1 MYLRLVF
8 DLPLFVLLRSC
19 YAIDIYCIKSF
30 KSEKMKH
37 KILVT
42 GASGAFGSLSCIQL
56 AESGHLVVGT
66 MRSLKGKNEA
76 ISKEL
81 ISKGVLLVEMD
92 VTNEDSVI
100 AGVDSAIELMGG
112 LDTVFNNAGVG
123 ANGILECFT
132 ANDIKKMFEVNV
144 FGVQRLMR
152 AVLPYLRQQ
161 GKGTI
166 IHTSSCIGRVT
177 TPFLA
182 SYSASKYALE
192 SLAEGYRAELA
203 GFGIE
208 SCIVEP
214 GGFPTGF
221 MDGMLRPSDTER
233 TEQYG
238 EMASLPE
245 TSINGYV
252 AYVESI
258 PEQRPER
265 VAEAVVDLINT
276 PFGEKP
282 FRTVVDFSG
291 LKEPIENYN
300 KALSETTKAIYTA
313 NGVADLLTLNKD

>member
-1 MYLRLVF
+1 
-8 DLPLFVLLRSC
+8 
-19 YAIDIYCIKSF
+19 
-30 KSEKMKH
+30 MKH

-42 GASGAFGSLSCIQL
+42 GASGAFGSLACIQL
-56 AESGHLVVGT
+56 AEDGHQVVGT

-76 ISKEL
+76 IAKLLASK
-81 ISKGVLLVEMD
+81 SVALVEMD
-92 VTNEDSVI
+92 VTKEISVE
-100 AGVDSAIELMGG
+100 AGVKSAIETMGG
-112 LDTVFNNAGVG
+112 LDIVFNNAGIG

-132 ANDIKKMFEVNV
+132 ADDIQKMFDVNV

-152 AVLPYLRQQ
+152 AVLPHLRQQ
-161 GKGTI
+161 GKGTL

-221 MDGMLRPSDTER
+221 MGGMITPSDTER
-233 TEQYG
+233 LSQFG
-238 EMASLPE
+238 EMAQMPESSLQ
-245 TSINGYV
+245 GYV

-265 VAEAVVDLINT
+265 VAEAVVELVNT

-291 LKEPIENYN
+291 LKQPIENYN
-300 KALSETTKAIYTA
+300 KALIETTKAIYSA
-313 NGVADLLTLNKD
+313 NGVDNLLTLNKN

>member
-1 MYLRLVF
+1 
-8 DLPLFVLLRSC
+8 
-19 YAIDIYCIKSF
+19 
-30 KSEKMKH
+30 MKH

-42 GASGAFGSLSCIQL
+42 GASGSFGSLACMQL
-56 AESGHLVVGT
+56 AENGHQVVGT
-66 MRSLKGKNEA
+66 MRSLTGKNESIA
-76 ISKEL
+76 KRL
-81 ISKGVLLVEMD
+81 KSKGVALLVMD
-92 VTNEDSVI
+92 VTNEESVTT
-100 AGVDSAIELMGG
+100 AVASAIGLMEG
-112 LDTVFNNAGVG
+112 LDTVFNNAGIG

-132 ANDIKKMFEVNV
+132 PDDIQKMFEVNV
-144 FGVQRLMR
+144 FGVQRLIR
-152 AVLPYLRQQ
+152 AVLPHLRQQ

-192 SLAEGYRAELA
+192 SLAEGYRAELS

-208 SCIVEP
+208 SCIIEP

-221 MDGMLRPSDTER
+221 MSGMITPSDTER
-233 TEQYG
+233 MYQYG

-252 AYVESI
+252 DYLTSI
-258 PEQRPER
+258 PEQKPER
-265 VAEAVVDLINT
+265 VAEAIVGLVNT

-291 LKEPIENYN
+291 LKQVIESYN
-300 KALSETTKAIYTA
+300 KALNETTKAIYTA
-313 NGVADLLTLNKD
+313 NGITNLLNLNKN

>member
-1 MYLRLVF
+1 
-8 DLPLFVLLRSC
+8 
-19 YAIDIYCIKSF
+19 
-30 KSEKMKH
+30 MKH

-42 GASGAFGSLSCIQL
+42 GASGAFGRLTCIQL
-56 AESGHLVVGT
+56 AENGHQVVGT
-66 MRSLKGKNEA
+66 MRSLQGKN
-76 ISKEL
+76 KEL
-81 ISKGVLLVEMD
+81 ANQLKSKGVLLVEMD
-92 VTNEDSVI
+92 VTNEDSVLS
-100 AGVDSAIELMGG
+100 GVSAAIQLMDG
-112 LDTVFNNAGVG
+112 LDTVFNNAGIG

-132 ANDIKKMFEVNV
+132 ADDIQKMFDVNV

-152 AVLPYLRQQ
+152 AVLPYLRKQ
-161 GKGTI
+161 GKGTL

-192 SLAEGYRAELA
+192 SLAEGYRAELS

-221 MDGMLRPSDTER
+221 MGAMITPGDTER
-233 TEQYG
+233 AQQYG
-238 EMASLPE
+238 EMANLPE

-258 PEQRPER
+258 PEQRPEK
-265 VAEAVVDLINT
+265 VSEAVVALVNT

-291 LKEPIENYN
+291 LKHSIENYN
-300 KALSETTKAIYTA
+300 KVLNETTKAIYTA
-313 NGVADLLTLNKD
+313 NGVDNLLTLNKN

>member
-1 MYLRLVF
+1 
-8 DLPLFVLLRSC
+8 
-19 YAIDIYCIKSF
+19 
-30 KSEKMKH
+30 MKH

-42 GASGAFGSLSCIQL
+42 GASGAFGSLACTQL
-56 AESGHLVVGT
+56 AEKGYQVVGT
-66 MRSLKGKNEA
+66 MRSLQGKNEVVA
-76 ISKEL
+76 NELKSK
-81 ISKGVLLVEMD
+81 SVRLVEMD
-92 VTNEDSVI
+92 VTKEESVN
-100 AGVDSAIELMGG
+100 AGVNSAIDIMDG
-112 LDTVFNNAGVG
+112 LDTVFNNAGIG

-132 ANDIKKMFEVNV
+132 ADDIQRMFDVNV

-152 AVLPYLRQQ
+152 AILPHLRTQ

-192 SLAEGYRAELA
+192 SLAEGYRAELS

-208 SCIVEP
+208 SCIIEP

-221 MDGMLRPSDTER
+221 MSGMITPSDTER
-233 TEQYG
+233 MNQYG
-238 EMASLPE
+238 EMATLPE
-245 TSINGYV
+245 TSLSGYV
-252 AYVESI
+252 TYVKSI

-265 VAEAVVDLINT
+265 VAEAVTALIEI

-291 LKEPIENYN
+291 LKQTIENYN
-300 KALSETTKAIYTA
+300 KALNEATKAIYTA
-313 NGVADLLTLNKD
+313 NGVDNLLNLNKD

>member
-1 MYLRLVF
+1 
-8 DLPLFVLLRSC
+8 
-19 YAIDIYCIKSF
+19 
-30 KSEKMKH
+30 
-37 KILVT
+37 
-42 GASGAFGSLSCIQL
+42 
-56 AESGHLVVGT
+56 
-66 MRSLKGKNEA
+66 MRSISGKNEA
-76 ISKEL
+76 IANEL
-81 ISKGVLLVEMD
+81 KSKGVSLIEMD
-92 VTNEDSVI
+92 VTNENSVNT
-100 AGVDSAIELMGG
+100 GVQSAIELVDG
-112 LDTVFNNAGVG
+112 LDTVFNNAGIG

-132 ANDIKKMFEVNV
+132 ADDIQKMFDVNV

-152 AVLPYLRQQ
+152 AVLPHLRQQ

-192 SLAEGYRAELA
+192 SLAEGYRAELS

-221 MDGMLRPSDTER
+221 MSGMITPSDTER
-233 TEQYG
+233 MKQFG
-238 EMASLPE
+238 EMACLPE
-245 TSINGYV
+245 AYINGYV

-265 VAEAVVDLINT
+265 VAEAVLNLVNT

-291 LKEPIENYN
+291 LKAGIENYN
-300 KALSETTKAIYTA
+300 KVLNETTKAIYTA
-313 NGVADLLTLNKD
+313 NGVDNLLTLNKD

>member
-1 MYLRLVF
+1 MF
-8 DLPLFVLLRSC
+8 HQ
-19 YAIDIYCIKSF
+19 ITNQGK
-30 KSEKMKH
+30 KMKH

-42 GASGAFGSLSCIQL
+42 GASGAFGHLTCIQL
-56 AESGHLVVGT
+56 AENGHQVVGT
-66 MRSLKGKNEA
+66 MRSLKGKNESVA
-76 ISKEL
+76 NEL
-81 ISKGVLLVEMD
+81 TSKGVKLVEMD
-92 VTNEDSVI
+92 VTNEESVN
-100 AGVDSAIELMGG
+100 AGVSTAIELMGG
-112 LDTVFNNAGVG
+112 LDTVFNNAGIG

-132 ANDIKKMFEVNV
+132 SDDIQRMFDVNV

-152 AVLPYLRQQ
+152 AVLPHLRNQ

-192 SLAEGYRAELA
+192 SLAEGYRAELS
-203 GFGIE
+203 GLGIE

-221 MDGMLRPSDTER
+221 MSGMITPSDSER
-233 TEQYG
+233 MNQYG
-238 EMASLPE
+238 EMATLPE

-265 VAEAVVDLINT
+265 VAEAVTALIEI

-291 LKEPIENYN
+291 LKPAIENYN
-300 KALSETTKAIYTA
+300 KVLNETTKAIYTA
-313 NGVADLLTLNKD
+313 NGVANLLTLNKD

>member
-1 MYLRLVF
+1 
-8 DLPLFVLLRSC
+8 
-19 YAIDIYCIKSF
+19 
-30 KSEKMKH
+30 MKH

-42 GASGAFGSLSCIQL
+42 GASGAFGSLTCIQL
-56 AESGHLVVGT
+56 AANGHQVVGT
-66 MRSLKGKNEA
+66 MRSLQGKNQKLA
-76 ISKEL
+76 DEL
-81 ISKGVLLVEMD
+81 TAKGVALVEMD
-92 VTNEDSVI
+92 VTKEESVT
-100 AGVDSAIELMGG
+100 AGVDAAIASMGG
-112 LDTVFNNAGVG
+112 LDTVFNNAGIG

-132 ANDIKKMFEVNV
+132 TDDLLRMFDVNV

-152 AVLPYLRQQ
+152 AVLPHLRTQ

-192 SLAEGYRAELA
+192 SLAEGYRAELS

-221 MDGMLRPSDTER
+221 MGGMITPSDATR
-233 TEQYG
+233 MHQYG
-238 EMASLPE
+238 EMATLPE
-245 TSINGYV
+245 TSIQGYV

-265 VAEAVVDLINT
+265 VAEAVAALIEI

-291 LKEPIENYN
+291 LKQPIENYN
-300 KALSETTKAIYTA
+300 QVLNKTTKAIYTA
-313 NGVADLLTLNKD
+313 NGVENLLTLNKD

>member
-1 MYLRLVF
+1 
-8 DLPLFVLLRSC
+8 
-19 YAIDIYCIKSF
+19 
-30 KSEKMKH
+30 MKH

-42 GASGAFGSLSCIQL
+42 GASGAFGSLTCIQL
-56 AESGHLVVGT
+56 AENGHQVVGT
-66 MRSLKGKNEA
+66 LRSLKGKNEA
-76 ISKEL
+76 IANEL
-81 ISKGVLLVEMD
+81 KAKGVFLVAMD
-92 VTNEDSVI
+92 VTNEESVE
-100 AGVDSAIELMGG
+100 AGVKSAIELMDG
-112 LDTVFNNAGVG
+112 LDTVFNNAGIG

-132 ANDIKKMFEVNV
+132 AEDIQKMFDVNV
-144 FGVQRLMR
+144 FGVQRVMR
-152 AVLPYLRQQ
+152 AVLPHLRQQ

-192 SLAEGYRAELA
+192 SLAEGYRAELS
-203 GFGIE
+203 GYGIE

-221 MDGMLRPSDTER
+221 MSGMITPSDNDRMAE
-233 TEQYG
+233 YG

-245 TSINGYV
+245 NSINGYV

-265 VAEAVVDLINT
+265 VAEAVLQLVNT

-291 LKEPIENYN
+291 LKDAIENYN
-300 KALSETTKAIYTA
+300 TVLNETTKVIYTA
-313 NGVADLLTLNKD
+313 NGVENLLTLNKI

>member
-1 MYLRLVF
+1 
-8 DLPLFVLLRSC
+8 
-19 YAIDIYCIKSF
+19 
-30 KSEKMKH
+30 MKH

-56 AESGHLVVGT
+56 VESGHQVVGT
-66 MRSLKGKNEA
+66 MRSVSGKNTA
-76 ISKEL
+76 IANEL
-81 ISKGVLLVEMD
+81 KSKGVALVEMD
-92 VTNEDSVI
+92 VTNEDSVNS
-100 AGVDSAIELMGG
+100 GVNLAIEIMDG
-112 LDTVFNNAGVG
+112 LDTVFNNAGIG

-132 ANDIKKMFEVNV
+132 TSDIQKMFEVNV

-152 AVLPYLRQQ
+152 AVLPHLRQQ

-192 SLAEGYRAELA
+192 SLAEGYRAELS

-221 MDGMLRPSDTER
+221 MSGMITPSDTER
-233 TEQYG
+233 MKQYG

-265 VAEAVVDLINT
+265 VAEAVSHLVNT

-291 LKEPIENYN
+291 LKQPIENYN
-300 KALSETTKAIYTA
+300 KVLNETTKAIYTA
-313 NGVADLLTLNKD
+313 NGVGNLLNLNKEI

>member
-1 MYLRLVF
+1 
-8 DLPLFVLLRSC
+8 
-19 YAIDIYCIKSF
+19 
-30 KSEKMKH
+30 MKH

-42 GASGAFGSLSCIQL
+42 GASGAFGSLACIQL
-56 AESGHLVVGT
+56 AENGHQVVGT
-66 MRSLKGKNEA
+66 MRSTSGKNEA
-76 ISKEL
+76 IANEL
-81 ISKGVLLVEMD
+81 KSKGVALVEMD
-92 VTNEDSVI
+92 VTNEGSVN
-100 AGVDSAIELMGG
+100 AGVQSAIEFMDG
-112 LDTVFNNAGVG
+112 LDTVFNNAGIG

-132 ANDIKKMFEVNV
+132 PDDIQKMFDVNV
-144 FGVQRLMR
+144 FGVQRVMR
-152 AVLPYLRQQ
+152 AVLPHLRQQ

-192 SLAEGYRAELA
+192 SLVEGYRAELS

-208 SCIVEP
+208 SCIIEP

-221 MDGMLRPSDTER
+221 MGGMLTPSDTER
-233 TEQYG
+233 MNLYG

-245 TSINGYV
+245 TSLNGYV
-252 AYVESI
+252 AYLESI

-276 PFGEKP
+276 PFSEKP

-291 LKEPIENYN
+291 LKQPIRITI
-300 KALSETTKAIYTA
+300 KR
-313 NGVADLLTLNKD
+313 

>member
-1 MYLRLVF
+1 
-8 DLPLFVLLRSC
+8 
-19 YAIDIYCIKSF
+19 
-30 KSEKMKH
+30 MKH

-42 GASGAFGSLSCIQL
+42 GASGAFGSLACIQL
-56 AESGHLVVGT
+56 TENGHQVVGT
-66 MRSLKGKNEA
+66 MRSISGKNNVIA
-76 ISKEL
+76 DEL
-81 ISKGVLLVEMD
+81 KSKGVSLVEMD
-92 VTNEDSVI
+92 VTNENSVNT
-100 AGVDSAIELMGG
+100 GVQSAIELVDG
-112 LDTVFNNAGVG
+112 LDTVFNNAGIG

-132 ANDIKKMFEVNV
+132 ADDIQKMFDVNV

-152 AVLPYLRQQ
+152 AVLPHLRQQ

-192 SLAEGYRAELA
+192 SLAEGYRAELS

-221 MDGMLRPSDTER
+221 MSGMITPSDTER
-233 TEQYG
+233 MKQFG
-238 EMASLPE
+238 EMACLPE
-245 TSINGYV
+245 AYMNGYV

-265 VAEAVVDLINT
+265 VAEAVLNLVNT

-291 LKEPIENYN
+291 LKAGIENYN
-300 KALSETTKAIYTA
+300 KVLNETTKAIYTA
-313 NGVADLLTLNKD
+313 NGVDNLLTLNKD

>member
-1 MYLRLVF
+1 
-8 DLPLFVLLRSC
+8 
-19 YAIDIYCIKSF
+19 
-30 KSEKMKH
+30 MKH

-42 GASGAFGSLSCIQL
+42 GASGAFGSLTCIQL
-56 AESGHLVVGT
+56 AENGHQVVGT
-66 MRSLKGKNEA
+66 FRSLKGKNETIA
-76 ISKEL
+76 NEL
-81 ISKGVLLVEMD
+81 KAKGVALVEMD
-92 VTNEDSVI
+92 VTNENSVNE
-100 AGVDSAIELMGG
+100 GVKSAIELMGG
-112 LDTVFNNAGVG
+112 LDTIFNNAGIG

-132 ANDIKKMFEVNV
+132 SDDIQKMFDINV
-144 FGVQRLMR
+144 FGVQRVMR
-152 AVLPYLRQQ
+152 AALPYLRQQ

-192 SLAEGYRAELA
+192 SLAEGYRAELS

-208 SCIVEP
+208 SCIIEP
-214 GGFPTGF
+214 GGFPTAF
-221 MDGMLRPSDTER
+221 MSGMITPSDTER
-233 TEQYG
+233 MKEYG

-265 VAEAVVDLINT
+265 VAEALVNLVNT

-291 LKEPIENYN
+291 LKQSIENYN
-300 KALSETTKAIYTA
+300 NALNETAKAIYTA
-313 NGVADLLTLNKD
+313 NGVANLLTLNKD

>member
-1 MYLRLVF
+1 
-8 DLPLFVLLRSC
+8 
-19 YAIDIYCIKSF
+19 
-30 KSEKMKH
+30 MKH

-42 GASGAFGSLSCIQL
+42 GASGAFGSLSCMQL
-56 AESGHLVVGT
+56 AENGHQVVGT

-76 ISKEL
+76 IVNEL
-81 ISKGVLLVEMD
+81 KAKGVALVEMD
-92 VTNEDSVI
+92 VTKEESVN
-100 AGVDSAIELMGG
+100 AGVNSAIELMGG
-112 LDTVFNNAGVG
+112 LDTVFNNAGIG

-132 ANDIKKMFEVNV
+132 ANDIQKMFDVNV
-144 FGVQRLMR
+144 FGVQRVMR
-152 AVLPYLRQQ
+152 AVLPHFRNQ

-192 SLAEGYRAELA
+192 SLAEGYRAELS

-221 MDGMLRPSDTER
+221 MSGMITPSDTER
-233 TEQYG
+233 MKQYG

-265 VAEAVVDLINT
+265 VAEAVLNLVNT

-282 FRTVVDFSG
+282 FRTVVDYSG
-291 LKEPIENYN
+291 LKQPIENYN
-300 KALSETTKAIYTA
+300 NVLDETTKAIYTA
-313 NGVADLLTLNKD
+313 NGVDNLLILNKN